1 MCIKMKEYAYA
12 LLITDI
18 STCLLIVHQG
28 YLESLIVNALPDQHA
43 QEMTDW
49 LTQEKNAASN
59 ADACMAASFKWWLAD

>member
-43 QEMTDW
+43 QEIMTD
-49 LTQEKNAASN
+49 
-59 ADACMAASFKWWLAD
+59 